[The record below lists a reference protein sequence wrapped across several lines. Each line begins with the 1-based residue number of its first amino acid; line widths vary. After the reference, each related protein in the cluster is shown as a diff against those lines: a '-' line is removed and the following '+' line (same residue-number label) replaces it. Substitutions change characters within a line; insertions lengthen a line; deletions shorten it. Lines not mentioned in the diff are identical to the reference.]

1 MLDIKE
7 MRKEKPEIRLTAKH
21 FFYILWQAAE
31 NDVYSLIRDKTLS
44 KFSFPDYS
52 CNCTFR
58 LHIIFQSPAGSVR
71 HNKKSTYM
79 KHVVFTLLMVVTST
93 LVFSQSNDE
102 QSVRQTLD
110 QMTVALKSNNAD
122 AIGGFYADDYTFVS
136 PQGVLFSKT
145 QRLDGI
151 KSGQTKYESFEYSDS
166 KVRIY
171 GDIAIVNTTAKVKMN
186 GQDANTALVT
196 LAFVKKGDHWLVVA
210 AQATP
215 LAK

>member
-1 MLDIKE
+1 
-7 MRKEKPEIRLTAKH
+7 
-21 FFYILWQAAE
+21 
-31 NDVYSLIRDKTLS
+31 
-44 KFSFPDYS
+44 
-52 CNCTFR
+52 
-58 LHIIFQSPAGSVR
+58 
-71 HNKKSTYM
+71 M
-79 KHVVFTLLMVVTST
+79 KHVVFTLLMLVTST

-136 PQGVLFSKT
+136 PQGVLFNKT

-171 GDIAIVNTTAKVKMN
+171 GNMAIVNTTAKVKMSA
-186 GQDANTALVT
+186 QDANTALVT
-196 LAFVKKGDHWLVVA
+196 LVFVKKGDHWLVVA

-215 LAK
+215 PAK